1 MAEKTLIA
9 SLVSVICHAHT
20 GYRRAGMAFSKG
32 ENTLKPD
39 SITQTQLAQLKA
51 DPRLKVTVA
60 EDALSSTTSNEP
72 TGGNQSDGNLGN
84 STLPANLVTLAEKAL
99 SSSTLNE
106 TTGGNQSDGD
116 LGDSTL
122 PANLVEAIQRLD
134 PSNTDHF
141 TTSGKPATE
150 ALSELMQ
157 TKVSAA
163 ERDEAWETFQASEEN
178 LDGQSDD
185 EEKGE

>member
-84 STLPANLVTLAEKAL
+84 STLPANLV
-99 SSSTLNE
+99 
-106 TTGGNQSDGD
+106 
-116 LGDSTL
+116 
-122 PANLVEAIQRLD
+122 EAIKRLD
-134 PSNTDHF
+134 PSNTEHF

-163 ERDEAWETFQASEEN
+163 ERDEAWETFQASEAN

>member
-51 DPRLKVTVA
+51 DPRLKVTLA

-72 TGGNQSDGNLGN
+72 
-84 STLPANLVTLAEKAL
+84 
-99 SSSTLNE
+99 
-106 TTGGNQSDGD
+106 TGGNQSDGD

-134 PSNTDHF
+134 PSNTEHF
-141 TTSGKPATE
+141 TTSGKPTTE

-163 ERDEAWETFQASEEN
+163 ERDEAWETFQASEAN
-178 LDGQSDD
+178 LDGKSDD

>member
-39 SITQTQLAQLKA
+39 SITQTQLVLLKA

-60 EDALSSTTSNEP
+60 EDALSSPSFNEP
-72 TGGNQSDGNLGN
+72 TS
-84 STLPANLVTLAEKAL
+84 
-99 SSSTLNE
+99 
-106 TTGGNQSDGD
+106 GNQSDGD
-116 LGDSTL
+116 LGNSTL

-134 PSNTDHF
+134 PSNAEHF
-141 TTSGKPATE
+141 TTSGKPTTE

-157 TKVSAA
+157 TKVSAS
-163 ERDEAWETFQASEEN
+163 ERDEAWETFQASEAN

>member
-32 ENTLKPD
+32 ENTLKPG
-39 SITQTQLAQLKA
+39 SITNTQLAQLKA
-51 DPRLKVTVA
+51 DQRLKVSVI
-60 EDALSSTTSNEP
+60 ESEELEESNKA
-72 TGGNQSDGNLGN
+72 GSGN
-84 STLPANLVTLAEKAL
+84 SDSGPVDGGLLPG
-99 SSSTLNE
+99 S
-106 TTGGNQSDGD
+106 
-116 LGDSTL
+116 
-122 PANLVEAIQRLD
+122 LVEAIQRLD
-134 PSNTDHF
+134 PSNTEHF
-141 TTSGKPATE
+141 TTSGKPTTE

-163 ERDEAWETFQASEEN
+163 ERDEAWETFQTSDAN

>member
-9 SLVSVICHAHT
+9 SSIMVICHAHT
-20 GYRRAGMAFSKG
+20 GYRRAGVAFSKG
-32 ENTLKPD
+32 ENALKPD
-39 SITQTQLAQLKA
+39 SITQTQLVQLKA

-60 EDALSSTTSNEP
+60 ESALSSTTLDES
-72 TGGNQSDGNLGN
+72 TGGN
-84 STLPANLVTLAEKAL
+84 P
-99 SSSTLNE
+99 
-106 TTGGNQSDGD
+106 SDGD
-116 LGDSTL
+116 LVDSAL

-134 PSNTDHF
+134 PSNTEHF
-141 TTSGKPATE
+141 TAGGKPSTE

-163 ERDEAWETFQASEEN
+163 ERDEAWETFQASEVQ

>member
-51 DPRLKVTVA
+51 DPRLKVTLA
-60 EDALSSTTSNEP
+60 EDALSSPTSNEP
-72 TGGNQSDGNLGN
+72 TGGNQSD
-84 STLPANLVTLAEKAL
+84 S
-99 SSSTLNE
+99 
-106 TTGGNQSDGD
+106 D
-116 LGDSTL
+116 LGDSAL

-134 PSNTDHF
+134 PSNTKHF
-141 TTSGKPATE
+141 TTSGKPTTE

-163 ERDEAWETFQASEEN
+163 QRDEAWELIQESDVPLADE
-178 LDGQSDD
+178 SDD

>member
-60 EDALSSTTSNEP
+60 ESTLSSATSNEP
-72 TGGNQSDGNLGN
+72 TGGNQSDG
-84 STLPANLVTLAEKAL
+84 
-99 SSSTLNE
+99 
-106 TTGGNQSDGD
+106 D
-116 LGDSTL
+116 LGDSAL

-134 PSNTDHF
+134 PSSTEHF
-141 TTSGKPATE
+141 TTSGKPTTE

-163 ERDEAWETFQASEEN
+163 ERDEAWEAFQASEAN

>member
-9 SLVSVICHAHT
+9 SLVSVICHAHK

-51 DPRLKVTVA
+51 DPRLKVTVV
-60 EDALSSTTSNEP
+60 EDALSSSPINEP
-72 TGGNQSDGNLGN
+72 TGGD
-84 STLPANLVTLAEKAL
+84 
-99 SSSTLNE
+99 
-106 TTGGNQSDGD
+106 QSDGD

-134 PSNTDHF
+134 PSNTEHF
-141 TTSGKPATE
+141 TTSGKPTTE

-163 ERDEAWETFQASEEN
+163 ERDEAWAFIQE
-178 LDGQSDD
+178 SDVPLADESD

>member
-60 EDALSSTTSNEP
+60 EDALSSPPINEP
-72 TGGNQSDGNLGN
+72 TGGD
-84 STLPANLVTLAEKAL
+84 
-99 SSSTLNE
+99 
-106 TTGGNQSDGD
+106 QSDGD

-122 PANLVEAIQRLD
+122 PANLEEAIQRLD
-134 PSNTDHF
+134 PSNTEHF
-141 TTSGKPATE
+141 TTSGKPTTE

-163 ERDEAWETFQASEEN
+163 ERDEAWAFIQESDVPLADE
-178 LDGQSDD
+178 SDD

>member
-51 DPRLKVTVA
+51 DPRLKVTLA
-60 EDALSSTTSNEP
+60 EDALSGTS
-72 TGGNQSDGNLGN
+72 
-84 STLPANLVTLAEKAL
+84 
-99 SSSTLNE
+99 LNE
-106 TTGGNQSDGD
+106 STGGNQSDGD

-134 PSNTDHF
+134 PSNTEHF
-141 TTSGKPATE
+141 TTSGKPTTE

-163 ERDEAWETFQASEEN
+163 ERDEAWAFIQESDVPLADE
-178 LDGQSDD
+178 SDD

>member
-9 SLVSVICHAHT
+9 SLVSVICHANT

-32 ENTLKPD
+32 ENTLKPG
-39 SITQTQLAQLKA
+39 SITPTQLVQLKA
-51 DPRLKVTVA
+51 DPRLKVTLA
-60 EDALSSTTSNEP
+60 EDALSGASLNEP
-72 TGGNQSDGNLGN
+72 TGGD
-84 STLPANLVTLAEKAL
+84 
-99 SSSTLNE
+99 
-106 TTGGNQSDGD
+106 QSDGD
-116 LGDSTL
+116 LGNSTL

-134 PSNTDHF
+134 PSNTEHF

-163 ERDEAWETFQASEEN
+163 ERDEAWETFQASEAN
-178 LDGQSDD
+178 LDGQSED
-185 EEKGE
+185 EEKGD

>member
-9 SLVSVICHAHT
+9 SSIMVICHAHT

-39 SITQTQLAQLKA
+39 SVTQTQLAQLKA
-51 DPRLKVTVA
+51 DPRLKVTLA
-60 EDALSSTTSNEP
+60 EDALSSAALNEP
-72 TGGNQSDGNLGN
+72 TGGNQSDGDLGN
-84 STLPANLVTLAEKAL
+84 
-99 SSSTLNE
+99 
-106 TTGGNQSDGD
+106 
-116 LGDSTL
+116 STL

-134 PSNTDHF
+134 PSNTEHF
-141 TTSGKPATE
+141 TTSGKPTTE

-163 ERDEAWETFQASEEN
+163 ERDEAWAACQANEQQE
-178 LDGQSDD
+178 GQ
-185 EEKGE
+185 

>member
-9 SLVSVICHAHT
+9 SSIMVICHAHT

-60 EDALSSTTSNEP
+60 EDALSSSTINEP
-72 TGGNQSDGNLGN
+72 TGGNQSDGDLGN
-84 STLPANLVTLAEKAL
+84 
-99 SSSTLNE
+99 
-106 TTGGNQSDGD
+106 
-116 LGDSTL
+116 STL

-134 PSNTDHF
+134 PSNTEHF
-141 TTSGKPATE
+141 TTSGKPTTE

-163 ERDEAWETFQASEEN
+163 QRDEAWAFIQE
-178 LDGQSDD
+178 SDVPLAD
-185 EEKGE
+185 ESDEEEKGE

>member
-51 DPRLKVTVA
+51 DPRLKVTLA

-72 TGGNQSDGNLGN
+72 TGGNQSDGNLG
-84 STLPANLVTLAEKAL
+84 
-99 SSSTLNE
+99 
-106 TTGGNQSDGD
+106 
-116 LGDSTL
+116 DSAL

-134 PSNTDHF
+134 PSKTEHF
-141 TTSGKPATE
+141 TTSGKPTTE

-163 ERDEAWETFQASEEN
+163 ERDEAWAFIQESDVPLADE
-178 LDGQSDD
+178 SDD

>member
-60 EDALSSTTSNEP
+60 EDALSSSPINEP
-72 TGGNQSDGNLGN
+72 
-84 STLPANLVTLAEKAL
+84 
-99 SSSTLNE
+99 
-106 TTGGNQSDGD
+106 TGGNQSDGD

-134 PSNTDHF
+134 PSNTEHF
-141 TTSGKPATE
+141 TTSGKPTTE

-163 ERDEAWETFQASEEN
+163 ERDEAWEFIQESDVPLADE
-178 LDGQSDD
+178 SDD

>member
-51 DPRLKVTVA
+51 DPRLKVTLA
-60 EDALSSTTSNEP
+60 EDALSSSPINEP
-72 TGGNQSDGNLGN
+72 
-84 STLPANLVTLAEKAL
+84 
-99 SSSTLNE
+99 
-106 TTGGNQSDGD
+106 TGGNQSDGD
-116 LGDSTL
+116 LGDSAL

-134 PSNTDHF
+134 PSNTEHF
-141 TTSGKPATE
+141 TTSGKPTTE

-163 ERDEAWETFQASEEN
+163 ERDEAWEFIQESDVPLADE
-178 LDGQSDD
+178 SDD

>member
-51 DPRLKVTVA
+51 DPRLKVTLA
-60 EDALSSTTSNEP
+60 EDALSSAALNEP
-72 TGGNQSDGNLGN
+72 AGGD
-84 STLPANLVTLAEKAL
+84 
-99 SSSTLNE
+99 
-106 TTGGNQSDGD
+106 QSDGD

-122 PANLVEAIQRLD
+122 PANLEEAIQRLD
-134 PSNTDHF
+134 PSNTEHF
-141 TTSGKPATE
+141 TTSGKPTTE

-163 ERDEAWETFQASEEN
+163 ERDEAWAFIQESDVPLADE
-178 LDGQSDD
+178 SDD

>member
-51 DPRLKVTVA
+51 DPRLKVT
-60 EDALSSTTSNEP
+60 
-72 TGGNQSDGNLGN
+72 
-84 STLPANLVTLAEKAL
+84 LAEKAL

-106 TTGGNQSDGD
+106 TTGGDQSDGD
-116 LGDSTL
+116 LGDSAL

-134 PSNTDHF
+134 PSNTEHF
-141 TTSGKPATE
+141 TTSGKPTTE

-163 ERDEAWETFQASEEN
+163 QRDEAWALIQE
-178 LDGQSDD
+178 SDVPLAD
-185 EEKGE
+185 ESDEEEKGE

>member
-9 SLVSVICHAHT
+9 SSIMVICHAHT

-39 SITQTQLAQLKA
+39 SITETQLVQLKA
-51 DPRLKVTVA
+51 DPRLKVTLA
-60 EDALSSTTSNEP
+60 EDAFSSATLNEP
-72 TGGNQSDGNLGN
+72 TGGDQSDGNLG
-84 STLPANLVTLAEKAL
+84 
-99 SSSTLNE
+99 
-106 TTGGNQSDGD
+106 
-116 LGDSTL
+116 DSAL
-122 PANLVEAIQRLD
+122 PANLVEAIQRID
-134 PSNTDHF
+134 PSNTEHF
-141 TTSGKPATE
+141 TTSGKPTTE

-163 ERDEAWETFQASEEN
+163 ERDEAWAFIQE
-178 LDGQSDD
+178 SDVPLADESD

>member
-32 ENTLKPD
+32 ENTLKPG
-39 SITQTQLAQLKA
+39 SITETQLVQLKA

-60 EDALSSTTSNEP
+60 EDALSGSTINEP
-72 TGGNQSDGNLGN
+72 
-84 STLPANLVTLAEKAL
+84 
-99 SSSTLNE
+99 
-106 TTGGNQSDGD
+106 TGGNQSDGD
-116 LGDSTL
+116 LGDSAL

-134 PSNTDHF
+134 PSNTEHF
-141 TTSGKPATE
+141 TTSGKPTTE

-163 ERDEAWETFQASEEN
+163 ERDEAWAFIQESDVPLADE
-178 LDGQSDD
+178 SDD

>member
-51 DPRLKVTVA
+51 DPRLKVTLA
-60 EDALSSTTSNEP
+60 EDALSSSPINEP
-72 TGGNQSDGNLGN
+72 
-84 STLPANLVTLAEKAL
+84 
-99 SSSTLNE
+99 
-106 TTGGNQSDGD
+106 TGGNQSDGD

-134 PSNTDHF
+134 PSNTEHF
-141 TTSGKPATE
+141 TTSGKPTTE

-163 ERDEAWETFQASEEN
+163 ERDEAWEFIQESDVPLADE
-178 LDGQSDD
+178 SDD

>member
-51 DPRLKVTVA
+51 DPRLKVTLA
-60 EDALSSTTSNEP
+60 EDALSSSPINEP
-72 TGGNQSDGNLGN
+72 
-84 STLPANLVTLAEKAL
+84 
-99 SSSTLNE
+99 
-106 TTGGNQSDGD
+106 TGGNQSDGD

-134 PSNTDHF
+134 PSNTEHF

-163 ERDEAWETFQASEEN
+163 ERDEAWEFIQESDVPLADE
-178 LDGQSDD
+178 SDD